1 MRSSTRM
8 DEHAPGATA
17 IDPPLLRIAPGTRI
31 RRHRRVT
38 ALSGVLLFACLFL
51 PAVDACGPVI
61 PYELPPVAPPYVF
74 GLVFAL
80 IAISQTPRAL
90 RRGIAALRVV
100 SVLVAVAG
108 LVVMAI
114 LPEVGIPELG
124 FGVALL
130 AIIGLSRTS
139 EARIAGAAIAVAA
152 VSMPWFALWCL
163 DDSALCGAYLSLA
176 GSAGLFVGGV
186 LWLRELAE
194 RPGVAAP
201 P

>member
-1 MRSSTRM
+1 M

-139 EARIAGAAIAVAA
+139 EARIAAAAIAVAA
-152 VSMPWFALWCL
+152 VSMLWFALWCL
-163 DDSALCGAYLSLA
+163 DDSARCGAYLSLA

-194 RPGVAAP
+194 RAGVAAP

>member
-1 MRSSTRM
+1 M

-61 PYELPPVAPPYVF
+61 PYRLPPVAPPYVF

-100 SVLVAVAG
+100 SLLVAVGG

-139 EARIAGAAIAVAA
+139 EARIAAAAIAVAA
-152 VSMPWFALWCL
+152 VSMLWFALWCL

-176 GSAGLFVGGV
+176 GSAGLLVGGV

-201 P
+201 L

>member
-1 MRSSTRM
+1 M

-90 RRGIAALRVV
+90 RRGIAVLRVV

-139 EARIAGAAIAVAA
+139 EARIAAAAIAVAA

-201 P
+201 A